1 VSPADRGQSAMATAE
16 PYLDLHRESAVV
28 MLDREIADRRA
39 WTRDT
44 VAPPD
49 WTVPLGAAA
58 VDEVLALV
66 DQMAR
71 QPLPVLLLASD
82 QFGLSA
88 CREAMARVK
97 AILTDGVGVALLDR
111 LPMDRLTAEQATAAY
126 WVLGQLIATP
136 VAQKWDGTMIYDV
149 TDTGRQ
155 FGYGVRGSWT
165 NVELSF
171 HTDNAFAVAPP
182 DYVGLLCINPARE
195 GGISRFC
202 SLYTVHNEMLRR
214 YPRELRR
221 LYEPFFYDR
230 QAEHA
235 PGAPRVSWTPCF
247 TYEGGHLRA
256 RFSPSLVR
264 KGYALMERPLD
275 ARAAEALDAL
285 ADVMRDERLWMEFT
299 IGRGQLQFLNNWEF
313 AHYRSEFKD
322 DALQKRHLIR
332 LWLRE
337 RGGRTYDG

>member
-1 VSPADRGQSAMATAE
+1 MTTAE
-16 PYLDLHRESAVV
+16 PYLDLHRESPIV
-28 MLDREIADRRA
+28 MLDREITDRRA

-44 VAPPD
+44 VAPSD
-49 WTVPLGAAA
+49 WTVPLGVAA
-58 VDEVLALV
+58 VDEVLGLV
-66 DQMAR
+66 EQNAR
-71 QPLPVLLLASD
+71 QPLPVLLLSPD
-82 QFGLSA
+82 QFRLSA

-97 AILTDGVGVALLDR
+97 TILTDGVGVALLDR
-111 LPMDRLTAEQATAAY
+111 LPMDRLTVEQATAAY
-126 WVLGQLIATP
+126 WVLGQFIATP

-149 TDTGRQ
+149 TDTGRP

-165 NVELSF
+165 SVELSF

-182 DYVGLLCINPARE
+182 DYVGLLCLNPARE

-202 SLYTVHNEMLRR
+202 SLYTVHNEMRR
-214 YPRELRR
+214 RHPRELRR

-235 PGAPRVSWTPCF
+235 PGAPKVSWTPCF
-247 TYEGGHLRA
+247 TYEDSHLRA

-264 KGYALMERPLD
+264 KGYALMEQPLD
-275 ARAAEALDAL
+275 ARATDALEAL
-285 ADVMRDERLWMEFT
+285 ADIMRDERLWMEFT

-322 DALQKRHLIR
+322 DAPQKRHLIR